1 MRRDVFDEAVKRH
14 QRKVFTLASYLL
26 GDPAEAEDITQE
38 VLIRL
43 WRRGDEVDPERLGSW
58 LLRVT
63 RNACID
69 LHRRRGSRP
78 GVVPLADGG
87 GDGRDIFADAPGPEV
102 LARASE
108 LGVRIRQALG
118 SLAEPFRSV
127 VILREVQGLSYQEI
141 GDTLEIPMSSVRVNL
156 HRGRRRLREQL
167 KEVRDHVAAC

>member
-1 MRRDVFDEAVKRH
+1 MRRDVFDAAVRRH
-14 QRKVFTLASYLL
+14 QKKVFTLASYLL
-26 GDPAEAEDITQE
+26 GDPAEAEDVTQE

-43 WRRGDEVDPERLGSW
+43 WRRGHEVDPDRLGSW

-78 GVVPLADGG
+78 GVVPLADGSG
-87 GDGRDIFADAPGPEV
+87 SGREVFEDAPGPEG

-108 LGVRIRQALG
+108 LGVRIGQALG

-141 GDTLEIPMSSVRVNL
+141 GEALEIPMSSVRVNL
-156 HRGRRRLREQL
+156 HRGRQRLREQL